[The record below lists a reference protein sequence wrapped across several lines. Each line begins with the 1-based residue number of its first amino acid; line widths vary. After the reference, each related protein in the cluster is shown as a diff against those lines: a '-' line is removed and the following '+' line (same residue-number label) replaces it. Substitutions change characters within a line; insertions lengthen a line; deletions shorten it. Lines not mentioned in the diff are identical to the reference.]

1 MKRLGALA
9 LLLYVLSANA
19 QRMEFDFDCGW
30 SYCFE
35 GKEHHAT
42 LPRAFNEDYAFKVH
56 IEKLPDDTV
65 RYVKTFRLPKS
76 ARGKKVFVEFEGARQ
91 AATVFLNGHRIGM
104 HGFRLRPYTLYSL

>member
-1 MKRLGALA
+1 MLWRCFSTFCLQAA
-9 LLLYVLSANA
+9 TE
-19 QRMEFDFDCGW
+19 EFDFDSGW

-104 HGFRLRPYTLYSL
+104 HENGVMAFGFDPYTLYSL